1 MAGRWSPATSAYASM
16 TTLDNH
22 EVDEAITPAD
32 TEPAPN
38 FVMLDTRR
46 EQREPF
52 ARDTTTHLEGP
63 NDK

>member
-1 MAGRWSPATSAYASM
+1 M